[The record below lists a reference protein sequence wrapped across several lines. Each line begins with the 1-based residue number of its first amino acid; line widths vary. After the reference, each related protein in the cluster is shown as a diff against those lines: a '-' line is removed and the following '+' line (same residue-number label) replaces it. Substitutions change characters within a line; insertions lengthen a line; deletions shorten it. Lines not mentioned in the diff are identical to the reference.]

1 MQEALQVIDKLSARA
16 ARAGITGNRQY
27 NGGWHTCMD
36 LPNLLTVSE
45 AVTRAAILRQE
56 SRGAQFREDFPNK
69 SAEWAKYNLIVRRGT
84 GGEMQVEKRPVI
96 EPNADLKQVIEE
108 MK

>member
-1 MQEALQVIDKLSARA
+1 MQQALDVIAGLSGRA
-16 ARAGITGNRQY
+16 ANAGITGNRQY

-45 AVTRAAILRQE
+45 AITRAALMRQE
-56 SRGAQFREDFPNK
+56 SRGAQFREDFPEK
-69 SAEWAKYNLIVRRGT
+69 SAEWAKYNLIVRKAGD
-84 GGEMQVEKRPVI
+84 GSMIVEKRPVI
-96 EPNADLKQVIEE
+96 ELAAELKQVIEE